1 MYQVTFLHALCK
13 TICAYSETQIS
24 KFSLQL
30 LKMSSSK
37 ANPLSKL
44 HLNDFL
50 IRWGQITNL
59 YLCVCFSLV
68 SFIRSVYAPVKLP
81 SDFLHCF
88 HFQHHR
94 WCCKTSLLKTHWKNT
109 DDIRSYECPNDLIKT
124 IKTVNSRARQ
134 EMQVVLNVYFARRK
148 RRNTW
153 FEVCFESLWWNS
165 QPKRFE
171 AQIMVCRI

>member
-88 HFQHHR
+88 HFNPTVDAVKQAYWKPTGKIPMISDHMSVQMIWYKR
-94 WCCKTSLLKTHWKNT
+94 SRLLIAGQDRKCKS
-109 DDIRSYECPNDLIKT
+109 
-124 IKTVNSRARQ
+124 
-134 EMQVVLNVYFARRK
+134 F
-148 RRNTW
+148 
-153 FEVCFESLWWNS
+153 
-165 QPKRFE
+165 
-171 AQIMVCRI
+171 